1 MQGARVADQS
11 ARRELNRAGGDAL
24 STAFE
29 LSVTPVVMG
38 LIGWG
43 LDAWIGTFPLFLLL
57 LFLFTVCYEIWKH
70 FTIYDARMREQQAK
84 IVGLRPRTESREAG
98 E

>member
-1 MQGARVADQS
+1 MVDHS

-29 LSVTPVVMG
+29 LSVTPVLMG
-38 LIGWG
+38 LIGWA
-43 LDAWIGTFPLFLLL
+43 LDAWIGTFPLFLLV

-70 FTIYDARMREQQAK
+70 FSIYDARMREQQAK
-84 IVGLRPRTESREAG
+84 VAGLRPRTESGEAG

>member
-1 MQGARVADQS
+1 MAELS
-11 ARRELNRAGGDAL
+11 ARREINRGAGDAL

-43 LDAWIGTFPLFLLL
+43 LDAWIGTSPLFLLVFFL
-57 LFLFTVCYEIWKH
+57 LTVCYEVWKH
-70 FTIYDARMREQQAK
+70 LTLYNTRMREEQAK
-84 IVGLRPRTESREAG
+84 VAGLRLGPEPEEAG

>member
-1 MQGARVADQS
+1 VADLS
-11 ARRELNRAGGDAL
+11 ARREINRGAGDAL

-43 LDAWIGTFPLFLLL
+43 LDAWIGTSPLFLLVFFL
-57 LFLFTVCYEIWKH
+57 LTVFYEVWKH
-70 FTIYDARMREQQAK
+70 LTLYNTRMREEQAK
-84 IVGLRPRTESREAG
+84 VAGLRLGPEPEEAG

>member
-1 MQGARVADQS
+1 MADRS
-11 ARRELNRAGGDAL
+11 ARREINRGAGDAL
-24 STAFE
+24 TTACE
-29 LSVTPVVMG
+29 LAVTPVLLA

-43 LDAWIGTFPLFLLL
+43 LDIWLGTSPLFLLV

-70 FTIYDARMREQQAK
+70 FTVYEARMREQQAK
-84 IVGLRPRTESREAG
+84 VAGLRPGTEREAG

>member
-1 MQGARVADQS
+1 VADLS
-11 ARRELNRAGGDAL
+11 ARREINRGAGDAL

-43 LDAWIGTFPLFLLL
+43 LDAWIGTSPLFLLVFFL
-57 LFLFTVCYEIWKH
+57 LTVCYEVWKH
-70 FTIYDARMREQQAK
+70 LTLYNTRMREEQAK
-84 IVGLRPRTESREAG
+84 VAGLRLGPEPEEAG

>member
-1 MQGARVADQS
+1 MADQS

-29 LSVTPVVMG
+29 LSVTPLLMG
-38 LIGWG
+38 LIGWA
-43 LDAWIGTFPLFLLL
+43 LDAWIGTFPVFLLAFFL
-57 LFLFTVCYEIWKH
+57 LTVGYEIWKH
-70 FTIYDARMREQQAK
+70 LTLYDIRMRDHEAK
-84 IVGLRPRTESREAG
+84 VVGLRPRTGPEETG

>member
-1 MQGARVADQS
+1 VADLS
-11 ARRELNRAGGDAL
+11 ARREINRGAGDAL
-24 STAFE
+24 ATAFE

-43 LDAWIGTFPLFLLL
+43 LDAWIGTSPLFLLVFFL
-57 LFLFTVCYEIWKH
+57 LTVCYEVWKH
-70 FTIYDARMREQQAK
+70 LTLYNTRMREEQAK
-84 IVGLRPRTESREAG
+84 VAGLRLGPEPEEAG

>member
-1 MQGARVADQS
+1 MVDHS
-11 ARRELNRAGGDAL
+11 ARRELNRAGSDAL

-29 LSVTPVVMG
+29 LSVTPVLMG
-38 LIGWG
+38 LIGWA
-43 LDAWIGTFPLFLLL
+43 LDAWIGTFPLFLLV

-70 FTIYDARMREQQAK
+70 FSIYDARMREQQAK
-84 IVGLRPRTESREAG
+84 VAGLRPRAESGEAG